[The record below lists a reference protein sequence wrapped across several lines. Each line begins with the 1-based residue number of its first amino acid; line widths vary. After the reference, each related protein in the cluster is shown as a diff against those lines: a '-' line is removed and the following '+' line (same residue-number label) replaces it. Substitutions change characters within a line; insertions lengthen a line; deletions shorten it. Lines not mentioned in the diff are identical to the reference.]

1 VFPSFFV
8 VGPPRTGTSWLH
20 EVLKDRTILPA
31 SIKETRFFDV
41 HFHRGVRW
49 YQTRFRGRENG
60 DRMGEIAPTY
70 FASREARTRIKKL
83 FPDAKIVCIFRNPVE
98 RLISLYRVKRAYG
111 FIPWDL
117 EEALLR
123 DSELAESSMYATH
136 FAAWLSAFGSKQV
149 MAMFYEDLCQQPQV
163 LVDQLADFIEIPRF
177 TLADRELQTVH
188 SSERMTHPRSYLRTR
203 RATLIAEWLKAR
215 RLGRLVAAV
224 KGSPLGQLF
233 LGGGRSFTEPSLETA
248 QTICHL
254 LRGEIEKLE
263 AMLNR
268 DLSEWKQPTGLVES
282 SVTGATAGCYQ
293 PLD

>member
-1 VFPSFFV
+1 MLPSFFV

-20 EVLKDRTILPA
+20 EVLKDRTGLPA
-31 SIKETRFFDV
+31 STKETRFFDV

-49 YQTRFRGRENG
+49 YQARFRDCKDG

-70 FASREARTRIKKL
+70 FASREVRTRIKKL
-83 FPDAKIVCIFRNPVE
+83 IPDAKIVCIFRNPVE

-117 EEALLR
+117 DEALLR
-123 DSELAESSMYATH
+123 DRELAESSMYATH
-136 FAAWLSAFGSKQV
+136 FAAWLSAFGSEQV
-149 MAMFYEDLCQQPQV
+149 MAMFYEDLCEQPQ
-163 LVDQLADFIEIPRF
+163 LFVDQLADFIAIPRF
-177 TLADRELQTVH
+177 TLADRELRLVH

-203 RATLIAEWLKAR
+203 RATLIAEWLKAK

-224 KGSPLGQLF
+224 KGSPLGKFF
-233 LGGGRSFTEPSLETA
+233 LGGGRRFAEPSPETA

-263 AMLNR
+263 ALVNR
-268 DLSEWKQPTGLVES
+268 DLSEWKQPSRLVES
-282 SVTGATAGCYQ
+282 AVTGAAAGCYQ
-293 PLD
+293 PAD